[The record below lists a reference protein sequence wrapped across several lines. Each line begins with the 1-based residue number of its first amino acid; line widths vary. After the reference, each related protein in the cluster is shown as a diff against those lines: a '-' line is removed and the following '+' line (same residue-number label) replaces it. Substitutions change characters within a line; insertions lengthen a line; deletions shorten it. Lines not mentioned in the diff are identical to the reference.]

1 MAGIQ
6 VGVCY
11 ARVMCVGYYI
21 EDGCVLCVLL
31 TFHCFV
37 HKRHTAEMPVS
48 GSAGYCVLTFMVP
61 MVSHSLHY
69 FLIWHVQLS
78 LRHSLTVGDKEM
90 KKFLKVIVY
99 TTVVVIVVY
108 CVYSQSSRSHC

>member
-1 MAGIQ
+1 MLCQ
-6 VGVCY
+6 SCVCRIYCRWLY
-11 ARVMCVGYYI
+11 AV
-21 EDGCVLCVLL
+21 CVLF
-31 TFHCFV
+31 FHCLI
-37 HKRHTAEMPVS
+37 HERHTAEMSVS

-69 FLIWHVQLS
+69 FLIWHVQPS

-108 CVYSQSSRSHC
+108 CVCSQSSRSHC